1 MNQQEVNTALY
12 NKLAAEQAEYRKWLL
27 TQPPEEIVGRAYEY
41 TLREDILTA
50 AEQLELSKAQALELL
65 AANSP
70 MEAICQ
76 QFRSLGVGSENLILD
91 CAADW
96 ANAALQ
102 SKREAAVYPYPSSYA
117 REHGELEQYRASKNL
132 DVACRD
138 AIEDA
143 IAENYWNS
151 RIDREAVAEVS
162 ERFGYDRMFRVL
174 SNTIR
179 IMDHDGRISAENKR
193 WAKTVPIFE
202 NPDSWG
208 QDRNLDFVLQRAHP
222 GLIDLFTSMARH
234 EHLLTLPLSKEDIQ
248 KEAARI
254 LSRLQAEREPNSPDG
269 THFMAQISPDF
280 LARAKTR
287 DQNRLMAMLPFSSHS
302 LSTVAGRVGVFV
314 LISKDEN
321 RSQPL
326 CRRKPSVRE
335 KLSEKPPASP
345 VKKAPSKDREAR

>member
-1 MNQQEVNTALY
+1 
-12 NKLAAEQAEYRKWLL
+12 
-27 TQPPEEIVGRAYEY
+27 
-41 TLREDILTA
+41 
-50 AEQLELSKAQALELL
+50 
-65 AANSP
+65 
-70 MEAICQ
+70 
-76 QFRSLGVGSENLILD
+76 
-91 CAADW
+91 
-96 ANAALQ
+96 
-102 SKREAAVYPYPSSYA
+102 
-117 REHGELEQYRASKNL
+117 
-132 DVACRD
+132 
-138 AIEDA
+138 
-143 IAENYWNS
+143 
-151 RIDREAVAEVS
+151 
-162 ERFGYDRMFRVL
+162 MFRVL

-202 NPDSWG
+202 IPDSWG

-287 DQNRLMAMLPFSSHS
+287 DQNRLMAMLPFSSLA
-302 LSTVAGRVGVFV
+302 LSTVKEREGVFA
-314 LISKDEN
+314 LIAKDEN

-326 CRRKPSVRE
+326 RRRKPSVRE
-335 KLSEKPPASP
+335 KLFEKLPASP